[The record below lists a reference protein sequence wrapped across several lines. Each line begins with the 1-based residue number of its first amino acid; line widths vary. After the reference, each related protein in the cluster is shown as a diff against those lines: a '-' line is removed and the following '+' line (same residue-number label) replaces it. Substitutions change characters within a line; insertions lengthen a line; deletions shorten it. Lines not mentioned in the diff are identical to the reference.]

1 MYGYTGIFHEKLM
14 KTLINSIKNNHNGHA
29 YIFEGADGLD
39 QSACAELFANALTCT
54 SSVVPCG
61 VCPACVQARA
71 KTNPDI
77 IRISTAKNKKSIGV
91 EQVRDIVSDA
101 YIKPFECPRKVYIIE
116 KIDAMTEQAQNAFL
130 KILEE
135 PPSYT
140 VFIMLATTSAPLLQ
154 TVLSRSMLINFPPL
168 TENELLNYI
177 KTNYPTEQGR
187 AEFLAKYARG
197 IPGVVDD
204 VVTNE
209 LFEPL
214 RQNSFNAL
222 ELMLSSSKLDTYEV
236 VEFMETNK
244 DSIDLILDFWS
255 DMLRDMLFIQCGE
268 KSKIINSDMLSVLEK
283 KSYRTKETVIVK
295 ALEGVIHTREL
306 LRRYIS
312 LKAVALNLILKVKQE
327 II

>member
-1 MYGYTGIFHEKLM
+1 MYGYTGIFHEKIM

-29 YIFEGADGLD
+29 YIFEGVDGLD
-39 QSACAELFANALTCT
+39 QAACADLFANALTCT

-61 VCPACVQARA
+61 VCPSCVQAKA

-77 IRISTAKNKKSIGV
+77 IRVSTAKNKKSIGV

-116 KIDAMTEQAQNAFL
+116 KADAMTEQAQNAFL

-135 PPSYT
+135 PPTYT
-140 VFIMLATTSAPLLQ
+140 VFILIASSSAPLLQ
-154 TVLSRSMLINFPPL
+154 TVLSRSVLIKFAPL
-168 TENELLNYI
+168 SEKEILSYI
-177 KTNYPTEQGR
+177 KSNYPAESAR

-197 IPGVVDD
+197 IPGAVDD

-214 RQNSFNAL
+214 RQNTFNAL
-222 ELMLSSSKLDTYEV
+222 ELMLSANKLDTYEV
-236 VEFMETNK
+236 LDFMENNK

-255 DMLRDMLFIQCGE
+255 DMLRDMLFIQCDG
-268 KSKIINSDMLSVLEK
+268 KDKIINSDMLAVLEK
-283 KSYRTKETVIVK
+283 KSYRTKEKVLVK
-295 ALEGVIHTREL
+295 ALESIIYSREL

-312 LKAVALNLILKVKQE
+312 LKAVGLNLILKVKKE
-327 II
+327 M